1 MVKKK
6 RHGAGEWGQGS
17 GGKEVRMGIGNHF
30 TEDGAVLYLIL
41 MYKYRI
47 GGAISRGYNLLIGGT
62 NCI

>member
-1 MVKKK
+1 M
-6 RHGAGEWGQGS
+6 GQGS

-47 GGAISRGYNLLIGGT
+47 GGAISKGYNLLIGGT